1 MPELPEVETTKR
13 GVEPFLKNK
22 IIKRIEVRNSS
33 LRVPVNKTKL
43 KKIINKK
50 IIEVGRK
57 GKYIFLQ
64 LNDESKII
72 IHLGMSGTLRVHNKF
87 QKLKHDHV
95 ILKLETGQ
103 SLIFNDTR
111 RFGLFHLV
119 LKNEEFSMF
128 ENNGPDPLS
137 QKDGKYFYN
146 KIKNS
151 RSTLK
156 ALLLNNKII
165 SGIGNIY
172 ASEILFLSRL
182 SPKKSGNKVTKIQ
195 CDEIIKFSKI
205 VLNRAIKFGGTTLN
219 DYHNAENKPGYF
231 KIKLFVYDREGQD
244 CKECKSKIFQIRQ
257 NNRST
262 YFCKNCQS

>member
-1 MPELPEVETTKR
+1 
-13 GVEPFLKNK
+13 
-22 IIKRIEVRNSS
+22 
-33 LRVPVNKTKL
+33 
-43 KKIINKK
+43 
-50 IIEVGRK
+50 
-57 GKYIFLQ
+57 
-64 LNDESKII
+64 
-72 IHLGMSGTLRVHNKF
+72 
-87 QKLKHDHV
+87 
-95 ILKLETGQ
+95 
-103 SLIFNDTR
+103 
-111 RFGLFHLV
+111 
-119 LKNEEFSMF
+119 MF

-146 KIKNS
+146 KIKKS
-151 RSTLK
+151 SSTLK

-172 ASEILFLSRL
+172 ASEILFLSKL
-182 SPKKSGNKVTKIQ
+182 SPKKKGNKVTKIQ

-231 KIKLFVYDREGQD
+231 KIKLFVYDREGED

>member
-1 MPELPEVETTKR
+1 MPELPEVETVRR
-13 GVEPFLKNK
+13 GLRIK
-22 IIKRIEVRNSS
+22 IVG
-33 LRVPVNKTKL
+33 
-43 KKIINKK
+43 KKISLYQQFRKDLRWLIPPNIKE
-50 IIEVGRK
+50 IIEGAIILSIDRK
-57 GKYIFLQ
+57 GKFLLIN
-64 LNDESKII
+64 LNVNYTLI

-111 RFGLFHLV
+111 RFGLFHLA

-137 QKDGKYFYN
+137 QKDGNYFYN

-151 RSTLK
+151 KSTLK

-182 SPKKSGNKVTKIQ
+182 SPKKRGNKVTKIQ

-231 KIKLFVYDREGQD
+231 KIKLFVYDREGEE

>member
-22 IIKRIEVRNSS
+22 IIKKIEVRNSS

-172 ASEILFLSRL
+172 ASEILFLSKL
-182 SPKKSGNKVTKIQ
+182 SPKKG
-195 CDEIIKFSKI
+195 
-205 VLNRAIKFGGTTLN
+205 AIKLLKSS
-219 DYHNAENKPGYF
+219 AMKSLSLAR
-231 KIKLFVYDREGQD
+231 LF
-244 CKECKSKIFQIRQ
+244 
-257 NNRST
+257 
-262 YFCKNCQS
+262 